1 MSFIDSINKHSNGI
15 IGTIFVHL
23 FVFVWFNL
31 ENMSFTILNPKAKV
45 VTVLDFS
52 QEVIEI
58 DENISDITDNNN
70 NNQEILNVVSDASK
84 KETDYSSEASFFD
97 EQQANKEVM
106 EELKTLEE
114 NEFKTLST
122 DNPELEKVDDINPN
136 LIKED
141 AEKNKDAS
149 YGSNIIATANFYLP
163 NRQALIKKVPS
174 YKCQTQGV
182 IRINIKVNNKG
193 KIILKEI
200 DINNSNSNDD
210 CIIKNAMNYVDKWK
224 FSQDFNDNNRKSG
237 WIEFTYLR
245 Q

>member
-52 QEVIEI
+52 QQEIEI
-58 DENISDITDNNN
+58 DETTTELTDNNN
-70 NNQEILNVVSDASK
+70 NSQQITNVVSDASK
-84 KETDYSSEASFFD
+84 EETTYSSEENLFD
-97 EQQANKEVM
+97 EQQANKEVLD
-106 EELKTLEE
+106 ELKALEE
-114 NEFKTLST
+114 NEFKTLSS
-122 DNPELEKVDDINPN
+122 DNPELEKVDHINPN

-141 AEKNKDAS
+141 AEKNKEAS

-163 NRQALIKKVPS
+163 NRQALIKRVPS
-174 YKCQTQGV
+174 YKCQSQGV

-193 KIILKEI
+193 KIIWKEI
-200 DINNSNSNDD
+200 DANKSNTNDE
-210 CIIKNAMNYVDKWK
+210 CIIKNAMDYADKWK

-237 WIEFTYLR
+237 WIEFTYLK